1 MPEAANV
8 QKLRE
13 EPVQKVVATAVS
25 IVVGLADDRQI
36 TFQTGYEGDE
46 TDDAVNGRLDR
57 TMRFANRLKA
67 IYSLPNLEDEL
78 EQHETVLARFIEDQ
92 AAIVDRYENEQAGR
106 AAELAAK
113 RRDAEARHATSGKR
127 GGYKPE
133 GATKRD
139 LEIIA
144 KAALDAEAS
153 HKQNRDIAQKTHER
167 YVQEIETRKAKIAKA
182 KALAEG

>member
-1 MPEAANV
+1 MPENTV
-8 QKLRE
+8 RKLRE
-13 EPVQKVVATAVS
+13 ETIEKVVATAVS

-46 TDDAVNGRLDR
+46 TDTAVNARLDR

-67 IYSLPNLEDEL
+67 VYSLPGLEDEL
-78 EQHETVLARFIEDQ
+78 AQHETTLERFLEDQ

-106 AAELAAK
+106 QAK
-113 RRDAEARHATSGKR
+113 LEALRRDAGAREAAKGKR
-127 GGYKPE
+127 GDYVPQ

-139 LEIIA
+139 LELVA
-144 KAALDAEAS
+144 GETLRAEAE

>member
-1 MPEAANV
+1 MGAGNV
-8 QKLRE
+8 KNLRE
-13 EPVQKVVATAVS
+13 APVQKVVATAVS

-46 TDDAVNGRLDR
+46 DPRAVNARLDQ
-57 TMRFANRLKA
+57 TMAYANRLKA
-67 IYSLPNLEDEL
+67 VYSLPGLEDEL
-78 EQHETVLARFIEDQ
+78 AQHETTLERFLEDQ
-92 AAIVDRYENEQAGR
+92 AAIVERYDNEQAAR
-106 AAELAAK
+106 QAQLSAL
-113 RRDAEARHATSGKR
+113 RRDAEARWADGGKR
-127 GGYKPE
+127 GSYKPE

-139 LEIIA
+139 LELISGA
-144 KAALDAEAS
+144 TLKAEAD

>member
-1 MPEAANV
+1 MPENTV
-8 QKLRE
+8 RKLHE
-13 EPVQKVVATAVS
+13 EPVEKVVATAVS

-67 IYSLPNLEDEL
+67 VYSLPALEDEL
-78 EQHETVLARFIEDQ
+78 EQHETVLARFLEDQ
-92 AAIVDRYENEQAGR
+92 AAIVERYEVEQAGR
-106 AAELAAK
+106 VAELSAK
-113 RRDAEARHATSGKR
+113 RRDAESRHATSGKR

-139 LEIIA
+139 MELIA
-144 KAALDAEAS
+144 GATLKAENEF
-153 HKQNRDIAQKTHER
+153 KQNRDIANKTHER
-167 YVQEIETRKAKIAKA
+167 YVQEIDTRKAKIAKA

>member
-1 MPEAANV
+1 MRENNVKAIRPEV
-8 QKLRE
+8 VE
-13 EPVQKVVATAVS
+13 KVVATGVS

-46 TDDAVNGRLDR
+46 TDAAVNSRLDR

-67 IYSLPNLEDEL
+67 VYSLPSLEDEL
-78 EQHETVLARFIEDQ
+78 EQHETILARLLEDQ
-92 AAIVDRYENEQAGR
+92 TAIVDRYENTMAQKQV
-106 AAELAAK
+106 ELDTR
-113 RRDAEARHATSGKR
+113 RRDAESRWADSGKR

-139 LEIIA
+139 MDLVAGEMVRLE
-144 KAALDAEAS
+144 AE
-153 HKQNRDIAQKTHER
+153 HKQQRDIATKTHER
-167 YVQEIETRKAKIAKA
+167 YVHEIDVRKAKIAKA